1 MLPSGLLYIGSLP
14 STWTAPHHIDMS
26 RTTRPT
32 ATPSIMSLI
41 VTTMTDDLYV
51 LRIER
56 NGWIVNISLI
66 QLLNMVTYRIIGM
79 DDGFFTMLTA

>member
-1 MLPSGLLYIGSLP
+1 
-14 STWTAPHHIDMS
+14 
-26 RTTRPT
+26 
-32 ATPSIMSLI
+32 MSLI